1 MNMHEINK
9 YARNGLGFRNCQ
21 KFMNMHEINKYALN
35 GLGIM
40 NMQEMDWDS

>member
-1 MNMHEINK
+1 M
-9 YARNGLGFRNCQ
+9 NCQ

-40 NMQEMDWDS
+40 NMHEWTGVQELPGIYEYA